1 MIKLLAG
8 RNLGL
13 LLRALFSFLA
23 LTPNPCS
30 LEILNPK
37 PCSLE
42 VRNPHRNHRK
52 PSRPK
57 PRDFQNPKEPRD
69 SHHMIAGFRAV
80 QGLGIP

>member
-30 LEILNPK
+30 LEILNLEPKLSNPVPPK
-37 PCSLE
+37 P
-42 VRNPHRNHRK
+42 
-52 PSRPK
+52 
-57 PRDFQNPKEPRD
+57 
-69 SHHMIAGFRAV
+69 
-80 QGLGIP
+80 